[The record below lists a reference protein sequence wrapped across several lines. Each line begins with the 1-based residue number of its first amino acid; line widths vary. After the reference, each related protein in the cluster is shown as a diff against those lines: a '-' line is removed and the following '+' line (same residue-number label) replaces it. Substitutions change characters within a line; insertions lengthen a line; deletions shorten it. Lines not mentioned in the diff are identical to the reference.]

1 MGYFIGLPLGLF
13 FGALIY
19 GMRSACDIEGEYS
32 EPPYDWQEMDRDLW
46 VLEPVLFTKQR
57 RED

>member
-19 GMRSACDIEGEYS
+19 AMWAQLDIEGEYKQ
-32 EPPYDWQEMDRDLW
+32 PPYDWQQMDRDLW
-46 VLEPVLFTKQR
+46 
-57 RED
+57 D